1 MGPDPKSVCSRFDPQ
16 TRRDFDAGSYLFFE
30 ENAYHVT
37 DRTRTKHPEPRQPW
51 NQLLEKADALLSDG
65 VLSAKS
71 VEHIPRYHSARSG
84 GVALSEST
92 LNRVHSYPGEHGRGG
107 GLQVADYGET
117 STHDKHCRVKRL
129 QFPRKSRVAI
139 HLSVGETQSNDVMG
153 VLDEAGLC
161 QSLPDCVDFKFRE
174 IERIWKKHRHD
185 RQVRALLRSSGR
197 GLRAV

>member
-1 MGPDPKSVCSRFDPQ
+1 MSAKRGGLFDQLIGCQLQRRRDADPKLLGRSCVNGQREFGWLLDREVSRLSSLDDLARIDASFA
-16 TRRDFDAGSYLFFE
+16 RAGSYLFFE

-107 GLQVADYGET
+107 GLQVADCGET
-117 STHDKHCRVKRL
+117 STHDKHCR
-129 QFPRKSRVAI
+129 
-139 HLSVGETQSNDVMG
+139 G
-153 VLDEAGLC
+153 
-161 QSLPDCVDFKFRE
+161 
-174 IERIWKKHRHD
+174 
-185 RQVRALLRSSGR
+185 
-197 GLRAV
+197 